1 LRSVGC
7 RSDRSGHLGG
17 QPRLGLHYPVHV
29 IEEQVVYGIALSIA
43 TSSASTTVVGGA
55 SSACDSGKTRVRFPY
70 STADT
75 PRWDATTAIDGL
87 YRPPRST
94 EILSERDYH
103 ETQKLINRGERPD
116 AAAPRA
122 SRPISEITTAFDDAR
137 VENWEPHDGIFNPP
151 DPDVERVVPT
161 ALVGGAG
168 AIVADNLKDFPIGM
182 SSRDSWRSTRQEDQ

>member
-1 LRSVGC
+1 RPE
-7 RSDRSGHLGG
+7 RA
-17 QPRLGLHYPVHV
+17 PRDTRKV
-29 IEEQVVYGIALSIA
+29 IKR
-43 TSSASTTVVGGA
+43 GA
-55 SSACDSGKTRVRFPY
+55 
-70 STADT
+70 
-75 PRWDATTAIDGL
+75 
-87 YRPPRST
+87 RPA
-94 EILSERDYH
+94 
-103 ETQKLINRGERPD
+103 